1 MPSPIYENANNLFA
15 RKESNSKALDD
26 ISEDHVSV
34 AIEECVVESPV
45 GVEAT
50 TDHTNGHLAITS
62 DPPLVPPKTTS
73 FMLVSIFLIVFAS
86 VITPLVKCQLV
97 IN

>member
-15 RKESNSKALDD
+15 RKVSNSEALDDEKSDD

-34 AIEECVVESPV
+34 AIENCVIESPV

-50 TDHTNGHLAITS
+50 TDHTNGHLVMTS
-62 DPPLVPPKTTS
+62 DPPPVPLKTTS

-86 VITPLVKCQLV
+86 VITPLD
-97 IN
+97 